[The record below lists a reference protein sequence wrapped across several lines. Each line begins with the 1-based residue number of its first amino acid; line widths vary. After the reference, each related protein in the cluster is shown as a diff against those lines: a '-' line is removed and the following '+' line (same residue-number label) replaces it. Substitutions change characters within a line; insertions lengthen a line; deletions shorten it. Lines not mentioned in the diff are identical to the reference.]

1 MIDDKEIAQ
10 KLKPELKRFNLTHE
24 QITAIAIAIKK
35 NPQHLDKCVE
45 YLKKADDK
53 TSGEEIQTEIIDIC
67 Y

>member
-1 MIDDKEIAQ
+1 MIDNKEIVQ
-10 KLKPELKRFNLTHE
+10 KLKPELKRFDLTHE
-24 QITAIAIAIKK
+24 QITAIAIVIKK

-53 TSGEEIQTEIIDIC
+53 TSGEEIQNEIIDIC